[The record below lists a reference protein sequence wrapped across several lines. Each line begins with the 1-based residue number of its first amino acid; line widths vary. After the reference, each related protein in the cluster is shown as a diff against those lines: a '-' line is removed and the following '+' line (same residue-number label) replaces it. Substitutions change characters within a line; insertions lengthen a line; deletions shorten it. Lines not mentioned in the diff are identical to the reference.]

1 MKKLTIS
8 RLLLAVAFC
17 MSGAAMAQTTSSP
30 GQSGTDA
37 TTGATG
43 SAYPNAS
50 GTLNGNTV
58 ENQTSSASPTNTQQ
72 ALKDCTN
79 QATKDSTGKADP
91 IDVDNCLKSKGV
103 KSSSYKSIRPGSDPG
118 TTAN

>member
-8 RLLLAVAFC
+8 RLLLAMAFC
-17 MSGAAMAQTTSSP
+17 TSGVAIAQTTSSA
-30 GQSGTDA
+30 GQSGADTV
-37 TTGATG
+37 TGATG

-58 ENQTSSASPTNTQQ
+58 ENQTSTANPTNTQQ

-103 KSSSYKSIRPGSDPG
+103 KSSSYKNIRPGSDPG
-118 TTAN
+118 ATSN